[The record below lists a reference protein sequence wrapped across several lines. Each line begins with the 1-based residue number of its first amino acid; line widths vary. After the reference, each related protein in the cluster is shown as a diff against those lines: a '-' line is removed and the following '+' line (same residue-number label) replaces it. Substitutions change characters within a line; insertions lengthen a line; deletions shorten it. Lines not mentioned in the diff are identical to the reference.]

1 LWRPYKR
8 ADIPGFFGFAFKGF
22 ESQQGVV
29 TRPGITL
36 LFVTLDKTEM
46 QEEHRY
52 EDAFLSPQEF
62 RWQSQNRTTRASDAG
77 ALLKDHVA
85 RGQHIHLFARPKGKI
100 RGETQPFHYLG
111 ELDFVR
117 WEGDTPIT
125 VWWTLRNPVPRELH
139 QLLRV
144 PSQ

>member
-1 LWRPYKR
+1 M
-8 ADIPGFFGFAFKGF
+8 
-22 ESQQGVV
+22 S
-29 TRPGITL
+29 
-36 LFVTLDKTEM
+36 
-46 QEEHRY
+46 
-52 EDAFLSPQEF
+52 
-62 RWQSQNRTTRASDAG
+62 SDAG

-85 RGQHIHLFARPKGKI
+85 RGQHIHLFVRPKGKI

-117 WEGDTPIT
+117 WEGDSPIT

-144 PSQ
+144 PQPVGAPQSAGRWGPAGERPADRGGSR